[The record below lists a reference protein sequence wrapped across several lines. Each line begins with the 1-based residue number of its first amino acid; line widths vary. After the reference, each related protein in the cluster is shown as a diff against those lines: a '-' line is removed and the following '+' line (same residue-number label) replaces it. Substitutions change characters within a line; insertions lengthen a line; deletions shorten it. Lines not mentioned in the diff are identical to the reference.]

1 MKLKVKNALISV
13 SNKQSLVSLLKTLK
27 KFHINII
34 SSGGENLELS
44 SKRIVNYQNENMDL
58 CVFHEIQEELKP
70 GSYKVEIF
78 NDGYFIGESSFAL
91 R

>member
-1 MKLKVKNALISV
+1 MTENVQKQPANK
-13 SNKQSLVSLLKTLK
+13 SNSRDARQFRRTTAE
-27 KFHINII
+27 HQPAAI
-34 SSGGENLELS
+34 SS
-44 SKRIVNYQNENMDL
+44 IYA
-58 CVFHEIQEELKP
+58 IQEELKP